1 MFRRS
6 KASQVFMVALGI
18 ILAAIVLLPVLYIFI
33 GAFTFNASGVVSRP
47 TLGNFTA
54 AASSMPLVRQ
64 VGNSIIVTVCQTV
77 GQIVTA
83 ILAAY
88 AIVFCNFKRP
98 QLWMMIFLLSLMIP
112 GETTILSNYLNV
124 TNWGLIDTIPAI
136 FLPYLV
142 QGFTVFLF
150 RQAFRSFPS
159 ELRDACAIDGAGH
172 FRFMFHILL
181 PITKSTIIAATINSA
196 VSAWN
201 GYFWPLLVTNSPETR
216 TIQVGITQLSGA
228 ESSHMGVVLAGSAI
242 AIIPTLIL
250 TLTFNKSLRGMTVA
264 GGLK

>member
-1 MFRRS
+1 MVRRS
-6 KASQVFMVALGI
+6 KLSQTLMVALGI
-18 ILAAIVLLPVLYIFI
+18 VLALIVLLPVLYIFV
-33 GAFTFNASGVVSRP
+33 GALTFNASGVVKAP
-47 TLGNFTA
+47 TLSNFTTA
-54 AASSMPLVRQ
+54 ATSMPLVRQ
-64 VGNSIIVTVCQTV
+64 VGNSIIVTICQTL

-88 AIVFCNFKRP
+88 AIVFCNLKRP
-98 QLWMMIFLLSLMIP
+98 QLWMMVFLLSLMIP

-124 TNWGLIDTIPAI
+124 TSWGLMDTVIAV

-150 RQAFRSFPS
+150 RQAFQSFPS
-159 ELRDACAIDGAGH
+159 ELRDASQIDGAGH
-172 FRFMFHILL
+172 FRFMFHVLL
-181 PITKSTIIAATINSA
+181 PITKPTVIAATINSA
-196 VSAWN
+196 VAAWN

-250 TLTFNKSLRGMTVA
+250 TLAFNKSLRGMTVA
-264 GGLK
+264 GGIK

>member
-1 MFRRS
+1 MVRRS
-6 KASQVFMVALGI
+6 KLSQGLMVLLGI
-18 ILAAIVLLPVLYIFI
+18 ILTAIVLLPVLYIFI
-33 GAFTFNASGVVSRP
+33 GALTFNASGNVSRP
-47 TLGNFTA
+47 TFSNFTSA
-54 AASSMPLVRQ
+54 ARSMPLVRQ
-64 VGNSIIVTVCQTV
+64 VCNSIVVTVCQTA
-77 GQIVTA
+77 GQIITA

-98 QLWMMIFLLSLMIP
+98 QLWMMVFLLSLMIP
-112 GETTILSNYLNV
+112 GETTILSNYLSV
-124 TNWGLIDTIPAI
+124 TSWGLIDTLPAI

-159 ELRDACAIDGAGH
+159 ELRDAASIDGAGH
-172 FRFMFHILL
+172 FRFMFHVLL
-181 PITKSTIIAATINSA
+181 PITQSTVLAATINSA

-201 GYFWPLLVTNSPETR
+201 GYFWPLLVTNSPESR

-242 AIIPTLIL
+242 AILPTLIL
-250 TLTFNKSLRGMTVA
+250 TLCFNKSLRGMTVA